1 MIGSF
6 DGINYM
12 PNSSAEGMNL
22 SLKDGDIL
30 VVKFDSE
37 KFDLEEAISFSKAI
51 EKVIPDKVSI
61 LTIFNGIEI
70 GVINYEN

>member
-1 MIGSF
+1 MIESF
-6 DGINYM
+6 DGIKYM
-12 PNSSAEGMNL
+12 LNPSVEGMNL